1 MFEKEPTVILGA
13 LAEVIR
19 QIIPMLIIFGIIQWT
34 GEQVAQVMAVV
45 SAAIAMF
52 TILLTRSQVVSNEKA
67 NAQIET
73 AIRMPTDTTVKQV
86 IAKQERE
93 SQ

>member
-1 MFEKEPTVILGA
+1 MFGKEPTVILGA

-45 SAAIAMF
+45 SAGIALF

-67 NAQIET
+67 NAQIQT
-73 AIRMPTDTTVKQV
+73 AIRGPVTATVDEV
-86 IAKQERE
+86 IQKTEKD

>member
-1 MFEKEPTVILGA
+1 MFNREPTVIFGA

-19 QIIPMLIIFGIIQWT
+19 QVIPMLIIFGIIHWT
-34 GEQVAQVMAVV
+34 GEQVAQVMTVV
-45 SAAIAMF
+45 SAVIAFF
-52 TILLTRSQVVSNEKA
+52 TIALTRSQVVPNEKA
-67 NAQIET
+67 NAQIQT
-73 AIRMPTDTTVKQV
+73 AIRMPLDSTVEQV